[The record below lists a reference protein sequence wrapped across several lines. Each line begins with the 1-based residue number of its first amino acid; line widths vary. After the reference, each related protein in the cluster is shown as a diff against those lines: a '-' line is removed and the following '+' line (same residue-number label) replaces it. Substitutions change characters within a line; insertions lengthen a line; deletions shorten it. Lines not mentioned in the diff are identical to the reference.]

1 MRKNS
6 LKYTIYTGNYNAVVV
21 MAVTLKHKNGMF
33 WMKSTSELK
42 MS

>member
-1 MRKNS
+1 MHKNS

-21 MAVTLKHKNGMF
+21 ITLKHKNGMF